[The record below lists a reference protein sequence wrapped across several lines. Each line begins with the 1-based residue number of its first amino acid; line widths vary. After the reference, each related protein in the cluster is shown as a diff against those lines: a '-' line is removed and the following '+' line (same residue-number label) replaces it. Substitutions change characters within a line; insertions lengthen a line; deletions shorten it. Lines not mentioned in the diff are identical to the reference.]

1 VVDKISEY
9 VLVTVAVVK
18 VVVKIVAVDVVV
30 LVTEVVVETVVV
42 SVVEEVEVTVVVGI
56 VTMQEQ
62 ASDTNGAKNFV
73 KNAGSWGARS
83 SKPRRSFWGGG
94 EVKVVVNDV
103 PVLVTVVVAGITSVE
118 ITVEVWYCVAK
129 EVACTVTVDVTVE
142 ILSKDV
148 QKASAWLALMTLITV
163 KISTMLQNSRYQ

>member
-62 ASDTNGAKNFV
+62 ASDTNGAKIFV
-73 KNAGSWGARS
+73 KTTLELGSNLGRGCLHAGS
-83 SKPRRSFWGGG
+83 
-94 EVKVVVNDV
+94 
-103 PVLVTVVVAGITSVE
+103 
-118 ITVEVWYCVAK
+118 
-129 EVACTVTVDVTVE
+129 
-142 ILSKDV
+142 
-148 QKASAWLALMTLITV
+148 
-163 KISTMLQNSRYQ
+163 